1 MMETEAILLSGIL
14 VVLMTICAA
23 LIIITTPKK

>member
-1 MMETEAILLSGIL
+1 MSDTEILVLSGIW

-23 LIIITTPKK
+23 LIIITTPQK

>member
-1 MMETEAILLSGIL
+1 MTDTEILLLSGIW

-23 LIIITTPKK
+23 LIIMIGPKK

>member
-1 MMETEAILLSGIL
+1 MSNTEIWTYGGLFTLFI
-14 VVLMTICAA
+14 VICSA

>member
-1 MMETEAILLSGIL
+1 MTDTEILLLSGIW
-14 VVLMTICAA
+14 VVLITICAA